1 MTPDVTILIP
11 AAGASSRMRGRDKL
25 LELVAG
31 EAALRRVVRLALA
44 TGARVI
50 VTLPDSGPHSVA
62 RRSALS
68 GLRCQVLP
76 VRDYQDGLSASIR
89 AGAAAAG
96 MSAGLMVLLPDMPD
110 IGEAEIALVL
120 RGFARDSANPV
131 RGTTEDG
138 RQGHPVILPRRLY
151 PGLMVLTG
159 DRGAQPVLEGE
170 PVQSVVLPGVRAI
183 TDLDTPEDWDTWHSD
198 V

>member
-25 LELVAG
+25 LELVGG
-31 EAALRRVVRLALA
+31 ETALHRAARLALA
-44 TGARVI
+44 SGARAV

-96 MSAGLMVLLPDMPD
+96 MSPGLMVLMPDMPD
-110 IGEAEIALVL
+110 IGEADIASVL
-120 RGFARDSANPV
+120 RAFARDPSNPV

-138 RQGHPVILPRRLY
+138 RPGHPVILPRRLY
-151 PGLMVLTG
+151 PGLLVLTG

-170 PVQSVVLPGVRAI
+170 PVQSVVLPGLRAI
-183 TDLDTPEDWDTWHSD
+183 TDLDTPEQWDNWHSD
-198 V
+198 G